1 VEMRHAWENK
11 LVMMMLGRD
20 IVKNGPNLSISC
32 RMICILKIVEE
43 AKQNLFLS

>member
-1 VEMRHAWENK
+1 MRHAWENK

-43 AKQNLFLS
+43 AKTTSILS